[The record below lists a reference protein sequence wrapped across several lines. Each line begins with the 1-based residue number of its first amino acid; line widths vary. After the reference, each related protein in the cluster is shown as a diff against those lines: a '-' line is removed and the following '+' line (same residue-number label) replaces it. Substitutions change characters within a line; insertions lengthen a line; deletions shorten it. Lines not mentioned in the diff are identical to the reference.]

1 MQNKKLQHFLLKYYY
16 LHFRK
21 NCEKLKFK
29 PWHPRV
35 GVRKRCAFRVI
46 CISMDGVWFCLTEG
60 NMERDRLVDSLKDG
74 WNERESCTAPRAF
87 PEAEG
92 IVADR
97 MALSRLSNMCSNK
110 HFTSRL
116 CLWKHSH
123 WRKACMETQLN
134 TQTKTQTGHARQ
146 DMTRKKAFYT
156 TRAQMSLLQTHTRG
170 LICQEA
176 WRSQNSCQTH
186 TYTNKVITEHPC
198 HSGKGH
204 RQVSAE
210 TKMEISDLFS
220 PNLPFTTRW
229 EPFIIA
235 RPNPLSNVPSVL
247 NTFSSSSQDKKGN
260 KKWGET
266 FV

>member
-21 NCEKLKFK
+21 NWEKLKFK

-156 TRAQMSLLQTHTRG
+156 TRAQMSLLQTHTW
-170 LICQEA
+170 A
-176 WRSQNSCQTH
+176 
-186 TYTNKVITEHPC
+186 
-198 HSGKGH
+198 
-204 RQVSAE
+204 
-210 TKMEISDLFS
+210 
-220 PNLPFTTRW
+220 NLPGGMEKSKFMSNTHIHQQSYNRASMSLRQRAQAGQRW
-229 EPFIIA
+229 
-235 RPNPLSNVPSVL
+235 
-247 NTFSSSSQDKKGN
+247 DKDGD
-260 KKWGET
+260 
-266 FV
+266 

>member
-21 NCEKLKFK
+21 NWEKLKFK

-92 IVADR
+92 IVADSW

-146 DMTRKKAFYT
+146 DMTRKKAFTPQEHKCHFY
-156 TRAQMSLLQTHTRG
+156 RHTH
-170 LICQEA
+170 
-176 WRSQNSCQTH
+176 
-186 TYTNKVITEHPC
+186 
-198 HSGKGH
+198 
-204 RQVSAE
+204 VS
-210 TKMEISDLFS
+210 
-220 PNLPFTTRW
+220 
-229 EPFIIA
+229 
-235 RPNPLSNVPSVL
+235 
-247 NTFSSSSQDKKGN
+247 
-260 KKWGET
+260 
-266 FV
+266 

>member
-1 MQNKKLQHFLLKYYY
+1 MKAFTLEKSMYGNTIKHTNKDT
-16 LHFRK
+16 
-21 NCEKLKFK
+21 N
-29 PWHPRV
+29 W
-35 GVRKRCAFRVI
+35 
-46 CISMDGVWFCLTEG
+46 
-60 NMERDRLVDSLKDG
+60 
-74 WNERESCTAPRAF
+74 
-87 PEAEG
+87 
-92 IVADR
+92 
-97 MALSRLSNMCSNK
+97 
-110 HFTSRL
+110 
-116 CLWKHSH
+116 
-123 WRKACMETQLN
+123 
-134 TQTKTQTGHARQ
+134 
-146 DMTRKKAFYT
+146 TRKTRHDQEESFYT
-156 TRAQMSLLQTHTRG
+156 TRAQMSLLQTHTRE